1 MKNFLRDD
9 FTIGS
14 RLFLT
19 GIGLVYLIAF
29 ISLWLQVEGLF
40 GSEGIMPVERYFDR
54 LAGQENPWS

>member
-1 MKNFLRDD
+1 MKTFLRDD

-40 GSEGIMPVERYFDR
+40 GSEGIIWKKNKDQFNRE
-54 LAGQENPWS
+54 